1 MQVCHL
7 ETTNSKPTDS
17 QDTVLALQYRNRD
30 SIDAC
35 IHAHVLYIVHVHV
48 YYVHVHVHVAW
59 SAHKCRVQ
67 YIHVYPNEY
76 THWIYQYT
84 CTLYLLS
91 DLLDCTDGG
100 AIQVVL
106 VASGLNEEV
115 GLNVLLHLLHTRHE
129 MIVSSVDLS
138 LSRLTSSVWGG
149 EVEGSQLSEKCEE
162 VRGERIGSVS
172 GGREREREGGP

>member
-1 MQVCHL
+1 MY
-7 ETTNSKPTDS
+7 N
-17 QDTVLALQYRNRD
+17 
-30 SIDAC
+30 
-35 IHAHVLYIVHVHV
+35 VHV
-48 YYVHVHVHVAW
+48 YMY
-59 SAHKCRVQ
+59 
-67 YIHVYPNEY
+67 
-76 THWIYQYT
+76 
-84 CTLYLLS
+84 TLYLLS
-91 DLLDCTDGG
+91 NLLDCTDGG

-138 LSRLTSSVWGG
+138 LSRLTSSVCGG

-162 VRGERIGSVS
+162 VRGERNGSVS